1 MDLSGTSKLGG
12 RIFFISR
19 KWAPAVGGMETYA
32 MRLNQELANRTS
44 VDVVALPGRANGMPP
59 HILSLLSFPFPV
71 LGRLLA
77 RRHGIAV
84 LHVADMAI
92 WPLALLAWLV
102 RPAPRVVLS
111 AHGTDVSYHRRPT
124 LRGRLYGA
132 YLKLG
137 SRLLARATVIAN
149 SRATAE
155 VLRETGWNRATVVP
169 LATDM
174 EGAPANG
181 CHNGEIL
188 FVGRLVERKG
198 CGWFIRNVLPLLP
211 PETRLKVAGTI
222 WDKSERAALGDSRVE
237 FLGSLSGQA
246 LIEAYRSSMCVIV
259 PNIELASGEYEC
271 FGLVAVEAAAA
282 GGLVIAADC
291 GGLTDA
297 VRDGETGY
305 LAPSGDAE
313 AWRDMIAQ
321 VARWGREERQRLL
334 EKSMKIARD
343 YYCWERVTVE
353 TIKAY
358 AITQP
363 D

>member
-1 MDLSGTSKLGG
+1 
-12 RIFFISR
+12 
-19 KWAPAVGGMETYA
+19 
-32 MRLNQELANRTS
+32 MRLSQELAKQTC
-44 VDVVALPGRANGMPP
+44 VDVVALPGRADGMPP
-59 HILSLLSFPFPV
+59 HILSLLSFPFQV
-71 LGRLLA
+71 LGRLLT
-77 RRHGIAV
+77 RQRSIAV
-84 LHVADMAI
+84 VHVADMAI
-92 WPLALLAWLV
+92 WPLALLAWFV
-102 RPAPRVVLS
+102 CPTPRVVLS

-124 LRGRLYGA
+124 LRGTLYGA

-149 SRATAE
+149 SQATAE

-181 CHNGEIL
+181 NHNGEIL

-222 WDKSERAALGDSRVE
+222 WDESERAALDHSRVE

-246 LIEAYRSSMCVIV
+246 LIDAYRSSMCVIV
-259 PNIELASGEYEC
+259 PNIEPASGEYEG

-305 LAPSGDAE
+305 LVPSGDAE
-313 AWRDMIAQ
+313 AWRDTIRQ
-321 VARWGREERQRLL
+321 VGALSPEQRQRFL

-343 YYCWERVTVE
+343 YYCWERVAAETMAAYTV
-353 TIKAY
+353 IWS
-358 AITQP
+358 